1 MAGFDGDAVRTAG
14 DTISEVRA
22 EREARTHIR
31 DQARASRRL
40 ARSLRD
46 RAIAAREANL
56 VHRWRL
62 WSEGLLT
69 EPPDFIP
76 VDWSRALG
84 FERTITRAA
93 QACHDCA
100 ATCEAIFSA
109 RKRGLPRE
117 VTRTLAAIAATAAVT
132 ENRLV
137 LDPAESLEAL
147 AVCALVIERA
157 EPILAGPW
165 HDAELVLAASAG
177 RRCGVACRAAL
188 TALYAE
194 LDAPT

>member
-1 MAGFDGDAVRTAG
+1 MAGFGGNAVKTAG

-22 EREARTHIR
+22 EREARTQIR

-40 ARSLRD
+40 ARSLRG
-46 RAIAAREANL
+46 RAVAAREENL

-62 WSEGLLT
+62 WSAGLVS
-69 EPPDFIP
+69 EPPDVIP
-76 VDWSRALG
+76 IDWSHAVG
-84 FERTITRAA
+84 FEVTVTRAA

-100 ATCEAIFSA
+100 ETCEAIFSA
-109 RKRGLPRE
+109 RKLGLPRE
-117 VTRTLAAIAATAAVT
+117 VTRTLAVIAATAEAT

-194 LDAPT
+194 LDAPS